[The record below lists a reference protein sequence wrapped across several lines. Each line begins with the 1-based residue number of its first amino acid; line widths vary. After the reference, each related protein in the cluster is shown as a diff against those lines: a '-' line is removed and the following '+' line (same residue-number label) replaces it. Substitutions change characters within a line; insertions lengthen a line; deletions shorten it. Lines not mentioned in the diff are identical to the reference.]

1 MTTHF
6 MNHQQ
11 ALEQHATER
20 YLLREM
26 APEERHAFEE
36 HYLECAECLEA
47 VTFGTEFLEA
57 GRQVALEMKQRE
69 RNTVRV
75 PSWRERLMPVFSGWL
90 RPASALVFA
99 VLLCLV
105 GLNLYQMI
113 VLQKQKNIIAE
124 LKAPRQEFRFELREQ
139 SRSEGNIQV
148 VRVPR
153 ESQLQLVVEFTPNPK
168 FSAYGAE
175 IVADSKVISSLR
187 SETTSTPMTVS
198 IPAQALAPGRYTI
211 VVVGFGSD
219 GAKKETGNGI
229 FELQFTD

>member
-26 APEERHAFEE
+26 TAQERHAFEE

-57 GRQVALEMKQRE
+57 GKQVAQEMTQRE
-69 RNTVRV
+69 ADTVRAA
-75 PSWRERLMPVFSGWL
+75 SWRERLMPVFSGWL

-99 VLLCLV
+99 LLLCFV
-105 GLNLYQMI
+105 GLSVYQMV
-113 VLQKQKNIIAE
+113 VLEKQKNTIAQ

-139 SRSEGNIQV
+139 SRSAGKIQV

-153 ESQLQLVVEFTPNPK
+153 EGQLQLVVEFTPNPK

-175 IVADSKVISSLR
+175 IVADSKVISSLQP
-187 SETTSTPMTVS
+187 ETTTTPMTVS
-198 IPAQALAPGRYTI
+198 VPAQALAPGRYT
-211 VVVGFGSD
+211 VVIMGFGKD
-219 GAKKETGNGI
+219 GAKQETGNGI

>member
-26 APEERHAFEE
+26 TAEERHTFEE

-57 GRQVALEMKQRE
+57 GREVAREMRQGE
-69 RNTVRV
+69 HNTVHV
-75 PSWRERLMPVFSGWL
+75 ASWRERLMPVLSGWL
-90 RPASALVFA
+90 RPAPALVFA
-99 VLLCLV
+99 LLLCFV
-105 GLNLYQMI
+105 GLSVYQMV
-113 VLQKQKNIIAE
+113 VLEKQKNTIAQ
-124 LKAPRQEFRFELREQ
+124 LKAPRQEFRFQLREQ
-139 SRSEGNIQV
+139 SRSAGNIQV

-153 ESQLQLVVEFTPNPK
+153 EGQLQLVVEFTPNPK

-187 SETTSTPMTVS
+187 SETTTTPMTVS
-198 IPAQALAPGRYTI
+198 IPAQALAPGRYT
-211 VVVGFGSD
+211 VVIMGFGKH
-219 GAKKETGNGI
+219 GAKRETGNGI

>member
-26 APEERHAFEE
+26 SAEQRHAFEE

-57 GRQVALEMKQRE
+57 GRQVAREMSHRE
-69 RNTVRV
+69 ADTVHV
-75 PSWRERLMPVFSGWL
+75 ASWRERLMPVFSGWL

-99 VLLCLV
+99 LLLCLV
-105 GLNLYQMI
+105 GLNVYQMS
-113 VLQKQKNIIAE
+113 VVQKQKNIIAD
-124 LKAPRQEFRFELREQ
+124 LKAPKQEFRFELREQ

-168 FSAYGAE
+168 FNAYGAE
-175 IVADSKVISSLR
+175 IVADSKVMSSLQPD
-187 SETTSTPMTVS
+187 TTTTPLTVS
-198 IPAQALAPGRYTI
+198 IPAQALAPGRYT
-211 VVVGFGSD
+211 VVIMGFGKD
-219 GAKKETGNGI
+219 GVKKETGNGI
-229 FELQFTD
+229 FELEFTD